1 MDSENTNYNEV
12 IHNKLKKC
20 EFCGKELEPMGLDY
34 LYANISPDCIQYQ
47 RCTCNKANQYWKEK
61 DKLDFEEQKRR
72 KYRNIINRIYK
83 ENYVGRKFQE
93 QNFENFYV
101 DSNNEYAVKV
111 ASDYIS
117 KSIDKK
123 QVNGL
128 IITGKSGVGKTHLA
142 AAIANKLIENDK
154 IVLMGRL
161 TTLLDMIRETFRDNT
176 KSENELIDLY
186 SNVDMIIIDDLGTE
200 KISSWALEKLY
211 TIIQNR
217 CENGLPIIITTRFDK
232 EGLIERFSQSQDEQ
246 LVDAI
251 ISKLY
256 QMCYGITLKNI
267 KEKAET
273 NNVNIDG
280 AKIIDPQT
288 SPDYE
293 KYANLLYELRKHKGM
308 TIEQAKEITLNPVYF
323 GMLMVKDEE
332 TIADGLV
339 SGAAHS
345 TADTL
350 RPALQILKTAP
361 DTKLVSAFF
370 VMVVPDCEYG
380 SNGTF
385 IFGDAGLNA
394 NPNPEELSE
403 IAISSSKSFKQLV
416 GKEPKV
422 AMLSYSTMG
431 SAKSELTQ
439 KVIDATKLLK
449 EKEPDLK
456 ADGELQLDAAIIP
469 EVAKSKA
476 PESTVAGEANVLI
489 FPDLDAGNIGYKL
502 VQRLAKAEAY
512 GPLCQ
517 GIAKPVNDLS
527 RGCSYQD
534 IAGVI
539 AITAVQAQK

>member
-34 LYANISPDCIQYQ
+34 LYANISPACIQYQ

-117 KSIDKK
+117 KSINKI
-123 QVNGL
+123 QTNGL

-176 KSENELIDLY
+176 KSENELIELY

-217 CENGLPIIITTRFDK
+217 CENRLPIIITTRFDK
-232 EGLIERFSQSQDEQ
+232 EGLIERFSYSNDQD
-246 LVDAI
+246 LVDAT

-256 QMCYGITLKNI
+256 QMCYGITLKSMK
-267 KEKAET
+267 KE
-273 NNVNIDG
+273 
-280 AKIIDPQT
+280 
-288 SPDYE
+288 
-293 KYANLLYELRKHKGM
+293 
-308 TIEQAKEITLNPVYF
+308 
-323 GMLMVKDEE
+323 
-332 TIADGLV
+332 LV
-339 SGAAHS
+339 
-345 TADTL
+345 
-350 RPALQILKTAP
+350 
-361 DTKLVSAFF
+361 
-370 VMVVPDCEYG
+370 
-380 SNGTF
+380 
-385 IFGDAGLNA
+385 
-394 NPNPEELSE
+394 
-403 IAISSSKSFKQLV
+403 
-416 GKEPKV
+416 
-422 AMLSYSTMG
+422 
-431 SAKSELTQ
+431 
-439 KVIDATKLLK
+439 
-449 EKEPDLK
+449 
-456 ADGELQLDAAIIP
+456 
-469 EVAKSKA
+469 
-476 PESTVAGEANVLI
+476 
-489 FPDLDAGNIGYKL
+489 
-502 VQRLAKAEAY
+502 
-512 GPLCQ
+512 
-517 GIAKPVNDLS
+517 
-527 RGCSYQD
+527 
-534 IAGVI
+534 
-539 AITAVQAQK
+539 